1 MENLEV
7 SGKTVDDAIAKAL
20 KQLGVEREDV
30 NITIISE
37 GKSGGLFGLG
47 SEDATISVELLES
60 ASLGNKATPPVAP
73 ASEAAVTAARETL
86 EKCLS
91 TPAAPLPAPPG
102 NAGGALESLQPI

>member
-7 SGKTVDDAIAKAL
+7 SGKTVDEAIAKAL

-47 SEDATISVELLES
+47 SEDA
-60 ASLGNKATPPVAP
+60 
-73 ASEAAVTAARETL
+73 
-86 EKCLS
+86 
-91 TPAAPLPAPPG
+91 PLA
-102 NAGGALESLQPI
+102 